1 MSAENRLD
9 SLGKLYLVP
18 AFAVRELVLSKLKS
32 DDERIGAILKMRHD
46 LLVQEADKTQ
56 AISESDVESVYEKY
70 RYGRRLSFQLYLLPS
85 NLPAIA
91 DPERLQASL
100 TSLLEE
106 QGATAEPKR
115 VRAEEE
121 YESEE
126 PLRNVVIC
134 DYERFD
140 DTLEIRYKY
149 QVIHRFLNEDEEPDH
164 IYQTRYG
171 FMWLNVAER
180 YLVILSKDEKVTRA
194 LTGVLSK
201 ALKVWPIPVKL
212 SKELLDEHFPLERA
226 KRLTHLDP
234 QSRVRQ
240 SISGDTEAL
249 EQYHTEI
256 LGRDAKYLRPG
267 ALYEEDIEEGLMS
280 GLGVTA
286 RKGKLYLTKTLP
298 TSVVRRWAHR
308 RLPELVYDLQDRV
321 ARDPQSS
328 VRASPIISHL
338 RLSDEGKAYIIR
350 IVQALLQAKREAVSS
365 VSLGISPLVLYQAL
379 GSNRLDPFIHFEC
392 EECHEICSRCANCES
407 TNLVMVGNQ
416 VRCGDCDAALTLDS
430 VITLKCLNGHSSN
443 VALDEAL
450 GFVPKHIL
458 ERPVYRVLNSAGVFW
473 QQGKEHF
480 YIEGDMLH
488 HLFGGP
494 DTPITVVKGDN
505 IVAQIGEG
513 AKEVIVGKNISV
525 GGRDDEQKA

>member
-1 MSAENRLD
+1 MPTESRL
-9 SLGKLYLVP
+9 SNLGKLYLVP
-18 AFAVRELVLSKLKS
+18 AFAVRELLVSKLKP
-32 DDERIGAILKMRHD
+32 DDKQVGAILKMRHD

-56 AISESDVESVYEKY
+56 AISEGDVERIYEKY
-70 RYGRRLSFQLYLLPS
+70 RYGRRLSFQLYLLSS
-85 NLPAIA
+85 NLPAITNP
-91 DPERLQASL
+91 DRLQASL
-100 TSLLEE
+100 TDLLEE
-106 QGATAEPKR
+106 QRVAAEPEQM
-115 VRAEEE
+115 VAEEE

-164 IYQTRYG
+164 VYQTRYG
-171 FMWLNVAER
+171 FIWLNVVEG
-180 YLVILSKDEKVTRA
+180 YLVILSKDEKINRTLIA
-194 LTGVLSK
+194 VLSK
-201 ALKVWPIPVKL
+201 VLKIWPIPVKL

-226 KRLTHLDP
+226 RRLTHLDP

-240 SISGDTEAL
+240 SISGDTTKAL
-249 EQYHTEI
+249 EQYQAEI

-267 ALYEEDIEEGLMS
+267 ALYEEEIEEGLMS

-298 TSVVRRWAHR
+298 TSVVRRWTHR
-308 RLPELVYDLQDRV
+308 RLPELVYDLRDRV
-321 ARDPQSS
+321 AREPQSS
-328 VRASPIISHL
+328 VRASPIISRL
-338 RLSDEGKAYIIR
+338 KLSDEGKAYVVR

-365 VSLGISPLVLYQAL
+365 VSLSIPPLALYQAL

-407 TNLVMVGNQ
+407 TNLAMVGDQ
-416 VRCGDCDAALTLDS
+416 VQCGDCDVALTLGS
-430 VITLKCLNGHSSN
+430 VITLKCVNGHSSN
-443 VALDEAL
+443 AALDEAL
-450 GFVPKHIL
+450 GFVPKYIL
-458 ERPVYRVLNSAGVFW
+458 EQPVCRVLDTAGVSW
-473 QQGKEHF
+473 QRGIEHF
-480 YIEGDMLH
+480 YIEGDTLH

-494 DTPITVVKGDN
+494 DTPITLVKGDN
-505 IVAQIGEG
+505 IVAQIGKG

-525 GGRDDEQKA
+525 GG